1 MEDLNNVVV
10 GSNVMTFEDYIEASG
25 WKWYITT
32 FHFLGWLRILSLE
45 LKSKYNL
52 TMRNFY
58 DDLFDWAMNDSG
70 TMLNEEYY
78 NTIDS
83 TKRVFEREIPWGR
96 KIPDVSDIYWEYEEA
111 TSINIVKNKDRFY
124 NEIKSFL
131 DTKYNI
137 KEDIIKKQY
146 DKMKDPYVDYD
157 GDLEKWARECM
168 WWGRRAESFFH
179 GGHHG
184 VS

>member
-1 MEDLNNVVV
+1 M
-10 GSNVMTFEDYIEASG
+10 F
-25 WKWYITT
+25 K
-32 FHFLGWLRILSLE
+32 
-45 LKSKYNL
+45 
-52 TMRNFY
+52 
-58 DDLFDWAMNDSG
+58 
-70 TMLNEEYY
+70 
-78 NTIDS
+78 
-83 TKRVFEREIPWGR
+83 REIPWGR

-111 TSINIVKNKDRFY
+111 TSINIAKNKDRFY

-137 KEDIIKKQY
+137 KENIIKKQY